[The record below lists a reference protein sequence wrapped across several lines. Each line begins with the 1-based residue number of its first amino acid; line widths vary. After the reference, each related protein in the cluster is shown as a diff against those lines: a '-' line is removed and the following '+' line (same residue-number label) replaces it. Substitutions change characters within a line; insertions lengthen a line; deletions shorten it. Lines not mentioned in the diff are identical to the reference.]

1 MLLLEG
7 HSRLQIALVLGYVL
21 HSIQIHYSCPRS
33 LPFFPFHLFLSV
45 TVLNLFFSFPMLC
58 EQTAALFLF
67 WAEGLPYLLSL
78 HKEACQSFSFSN
90 IDDQN
95 CKRAPAFHC
104 LNCKYLMDTINWCL
118 IVTCVQVVYN
128 QVQHSICWKLIF
140 QQKHFPLVPEYL
152 TLYFAFLLAFPTQG
166 LKLTQF
172 PVMSHFS
179 AVLLAVP
186 RFVTSR
192 LHWHIPKVCAKP
204 PGEVNKQDFYF
215 FFWE

>member
-1 MLLLEG
+1 
-7 HSRLQIALVLGYVL
+7 
-21 HSIQIHYSCPRS
+21 
-33 LPFFPFHLFLSV
+33 
-45 TVLNLFFSFPMLC
+45 MLC

-140 QQKHFPLVPEYL
+140 QQKHFPLVPEYYL
-152 TLYFAFLLAFPTQG
+152 VFCIFTWFPTQG

-204 PGEVNKQDFYF
+204 PSEVNKQDLF
-215 FFWE
+215 FFFFENKMSHPATNLLPSTCDFHFSAPYCCLPINQLLTHLVISVCNLIAFNTPLLLGF